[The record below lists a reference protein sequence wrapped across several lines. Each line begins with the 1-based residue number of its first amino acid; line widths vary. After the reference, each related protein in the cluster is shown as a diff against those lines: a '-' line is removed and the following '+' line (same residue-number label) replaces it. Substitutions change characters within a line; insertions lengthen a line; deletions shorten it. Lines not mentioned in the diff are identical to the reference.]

1 MPAVL
6 LMQADSK
13 GLSWA
18 TISMR
23 EMAQGRPPLDG
34 SVRERVSLFKIKTWH
49 RLPQGV
55 QRSRV
60 AAKRT
65 FVNFGSRPEAVLE
78 QHTKRSRR
86 KQTFEFNLLRVTS
99 SRNGTLTTAHPT
111 SLSGDAMHPPEI
123 VLSA

>member
-49 RLPQGV
+49 RLPQDV

-78 QHTKRSRR
+78 QHTKP
-86 KQTFEFNLLRVTS
+86 QPPEADFRVQPT
-99 SRNGTLTTAHPT
+99 SRNVVAERNTDYCAPDLAIG
-111 SLSGDAMHPPEI
+111 
-123 VLSA
+123 